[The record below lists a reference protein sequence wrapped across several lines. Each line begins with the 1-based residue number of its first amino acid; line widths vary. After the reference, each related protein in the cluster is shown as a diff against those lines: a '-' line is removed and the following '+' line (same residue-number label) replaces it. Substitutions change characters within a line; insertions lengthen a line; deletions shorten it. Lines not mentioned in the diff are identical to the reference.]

1 MCWDRESSMKGFI
14 INVITLILHHDIESR
29 KFIPLFTTVGLTQL
43 LDYLV
48 YSGYSKNIC
57 NKLLA
62 LVLSSQIL
70 FLYQGLKMPAIFY
83 TIPTI
88 FYLMNIDWKPYEKYK
103 PCDKCKYNIITW
115 EESKYIKEIMLVVWI
130 LLPLMTIDN
139 NIRDKEFLILGGLL
153 LFIMDNF
160 KHGSLGKNWCMSG
173 FLLNFLTYFIYK

>member
-1 MCWDRESSMKGFI
+1 
-14 INVITLILHHDIESR
+14 
-29 KFIPLFTTVGLTQL
+29 
-43 LDYLV
+43 
-48 YSGYSKNIC
+48 
-57 NKLLA
+57 
-62 LVLSSQIL
+62 
-70 FLYQGLKMPAIFY
+70 MPAIFY

-88 FYLMNIDWKPYEKYK
+88 FYLMNLDWKPYKKYK

-139 NIRDKEFLILGGLL
+139 NIRDKKFLILSGLL

-173 FLLNFLTYFIYK
+173 FLLNFVTYFIYDNIIQ